1 MVKKHVSL
9 ISNTKKLHC
18 PKRQKTFADL
28 GSRVVLVI
36 CGPQHTKRTRGD
48 RLDEGGDMAR
58 ECLGMHEIV
67 GTIPFY
73 YIINWRN
80 VGFLCGAVEREVRE
94 PLRQT
99 HLAIYP
105 YSCAFINQC
114 GWSKKQSKPPKRKK
128 HDSCGLRETSPFLPP
143 CKYAYSILL
152 IHPSSFLYSLSYP
165 P

>member
-1 MVKKHVSL
+1 
-9 ISNTKKLHC
+9 
-18 PKRQKTFADL
+18 
-28 GSRVVLVI
+28 
-36 CGPQHTKRTRGD
+36 
-48 RLDEGGDMAR
+48 MAR

-152 IHPSSFLYSLSYP
+152 IHPSSFLYSLPYP
-165 P
+165 PYHLYHPNHNDYFLSSYSWRQIIQIILDGWEFNFTFLI